1 MEMFVLMVVILMSAI
16 VITYSSE
23 IYLYLCM
30 VLGSFFN
37 DVKNKVKSI
46 TGRKK

>member
-30 VLGSFFN
+30 ALGSFFN